1 MRNLK
6 LTLAYDG
13 SEFHGWAIQ
22 PDRPTIQGT
31 LVETLGKLTG
41 EKIRLYGCGRTDA
54 GVHALGQVAHFKTR
68 SVIPPENLQ
77 RALNSLLPASIRV
90 NAVEEVPLDF
100 HARWHAR
107 GKTYRYRILRTA
119 VCPPFLRHFVYHY
132 PYALDAAA
140 MERAAPLFE
149 GEHDFSTF
157 GTWDPHEA
165 ENNRIRT
172 IFSSRVEP
180 ASLSSDP
187 VGAGLEPGWK
197 AAISSGALAPEAG
210 SSELIYTVRG
220 RSFLRYMV
228 RKLVGTLLEV
238 GKGRLAPE
246 DIPRLFEARD
256 RALAGPTVPP
266 EGLYLVE
273 VDYAAD
279 LAPASASTA
288 QPDADSV

>member
-1 MRNLK
+1 MHPLPHNLPVRNLK

-13 SEFHGWAIQ
+13 HEFFGWAIQ
-22 PDRPTIQGT
+22 PDRPTVQGT
-31 LVETLGKLTG
+31 LVETLSKITG
-41 EKIRLYGCGRTDA
+41 EKVRLHGSGRTDA

-68 SVIPPENLQ
+68 SPIPPENLQ
-77 RALNSLLPASIRV
+77 RALNALLPASIRV
-90 NAVEEVPLDF
+90 YGVEEVPLDF

-107 GKTYRYRILRTA
+107 GKTYRYRILCAA
-119 VCPPFLRHFVYHY
+119 VCPPFLRHYVYHY
-132 PYALDAAA
+132 PLDLDVVA
-140 MERAAPLFE
+140 MQRAAPLFE

-157 GTWDPHEA
+157 GTWDPDQA
-165 ENNRIRT
+165 D
-172 IFSSRVEP
+172 SSRVRTVY
-180 ASLSSDP
+180 ASR
-187 VGAGLEPGWK
+187 LECDGEHDE
-197 AAISSGALAPEAG
+197 IV
-210 SSELIYTVRG
+210 YTVRG

-256 RALAGPTVPP
+256 RALAGPTIPP

-273 VDYAAD
+273 VEYADA
-279 LAPASASTA
+279 LAPQPASTA

>member
-13 SEFHGWAIQ
+13 HEFFGWAIQ
-22 PDRPTIQGT
+22 PERPTVQGT
-31 LVETLGKLTG
+31 LVETLSKITG
-41 EKIRLYGCGRTDA
+41 EKVRLYGSGRTDG

-68 SVIPPENLQ
+68 SPIPPDNLQ
-77 RALNSLLPASIRV
+77 RALNALLPASIRV
-90 NAVEEVPLDF
+90 YSVEEVPLDF

-107 GKTYRYRILRTA
+107 AKTYRYRILRAA
-119 VCPPFLRHFVYHY
+119 VCPPFLRHYVYHY
-132 PYALDAAA
+132 PYELDAAA
-140 MERAAPLFE
+140 IERAAPLFE

-157 GTWDPHEA
+157 GSWDPEDSQQS
-165 ENNRIRT
+165 RIRT
-172 IFSSRVEP
+172 IFSSRLERASPSSVGQAFLP
-180 ASLSSDP
+180 ATSES
-187 VGAGLEPGWK
+187 
-197 AAISSGALAPEAG
+197 EA
-210 SSELIYTVRG
+210 ELIYTVRG

-256 RALAGPTVPP
+256 RALSGPTVPP

-273 VDYAAD
+273 VEYAGE
-279 LAPASASTA
+279 LAPQPVASA

>member
-13 SEFHGWAIQ
+13 HEYFGWAIQ
-22 PDRPTIQGT
+22 PDRPTVQGT
-31 LVETLGKLTG
+31 LVVTLGKITG
-41 EKIRLYGCGRTDA
+41 EKVRLHGSSRTDA

-68 SVIPPENLQ
+68 SPIPPENLQ
-77 RALNSLLPASIRV
+77 RALNALLPASIRIYS
-90 NAVEEVPLDF
+90 VEEVPLNF
-100 HARWHAR
+100 HSRWHAR
-107 GKTYRYRILRTA
+107 AKTYRYRILRAA

-132 PYALDAAA
+132 PYPLDAAA
-140 MERAAPLFE
+140 IERAAPLFE

-157 GTWDPHEA
+157 GTWDPAEA
-165 ENNRIRT
+165 ENSRIRT
-172 IFSSRVEP
+172 IFSSRLERNS
-180 ASLSSDP
+180 ASP
-187 VGAGLEPGWK
+187 VGQTTCPATAGFLSAE
-197 AAISSGALAPEAG
+197 SSGE
-210 SSELIYTVRG
+210 ELIYTVRG

-246 DIPRLFEARD
+246 DIPRLLEARD
-256 RALAGPTVPP
+256 RSLAGATAPP

-273 VDYAAD
+273 VEYTGE
-279 LAPASASTA
+279 LAPEPAATA

>member
-1 MRNLK
+1 VRNLK

-13 SEFHGWAIQ
+13 HEFFGWAIQ
-22 PDRPTIQGT
+22 PNRPTVQGVLVGT
-31 LVETLGKLTG
+31 LNKITG
-41 EKIRLYGCGRTDA
+41 EKVRLHGSSRTDA

-68 SVIPPENLQ
+68 SPIPPENLQ
-77 RALNSLLPASIRV
+77 RALNALLPASVRV
-90 NAVEEVPLDF
+90 YRVEEVPLDF

-107 GKTYRYRILRTA
+107 AKTYRYRILRA
-119 VCPPFLRHFVYHY
+119 PICPPFLRHYVYHY
-132 PYALDAAA
+132 PYPLDAEA
-140 MERAAPLFE
+140 MRRAAPLFE

-157 GTWDPHEA
+157 GTWEPEQA
-165 ENNRIRT
+165 EQSRVRA
-172 IFSSRVEP
+172 IFSSRVEN
-180 ASLSSDP
+180 DP
-187 VGAGLEPGWK
+187 EQD
-197 AAISSGALAPEAG
+197 
-210 SSELIYTVRG
+210 ELIYAVRG

-256 RALAGPTVPP
+256 RSLAGPTVPP

-273 VDYAAD
+273 VDYAAE
-279 LAPASASTA
+279 LAPQPAATA